1 MQFLSVLD
9 LYNRSEVGQLAEEGV
24 DTEVVLLVVV
34 CIVADTGLMAE
45 EYSDVDFVVLEW
57 LEVHP
62 LLVKGMALG
71 QTEWRV
77 SSSVAELEG
86 CSDYHLHKASYS
98 SLGMPYFNF
107 VSLIL
112 IG

>member
-9 LYNRSEVGQLAEEGV
+9 LCNRPEVGQLAEEDV

-45 EYSDVDFVVLEW
+45 EYSDVDFVVVEW
-57 LEVHP
+57 LEVYP

-71 QTEWRV
+71 QAEWKV

>member
-9 LYNRSEVGQLAEEGV
+9 LCNRPEVGQLAEEDV

-34 CIVADTGLMAE
+34 GIVADTVLMVE
-45 EYSDVDFVVLEW
+45 EYSDVDFVVVEW
-57 LEVHP
+57 LEVYP

-71 QTEWRV
+71 QAEWKV

-98 SLGMPYFNF
+98 SVGMPYFNF

-112 IG
+112 ID